1 MVCSDK
7 NIGERIAEL
16 RKKKVGMT
24 QSELAEAVGL
34 SRAILAKIEI
44 GSQPLKPDQ
53 LFNISRVLGVTVDF
67 LVSGVAAENVAI
79 SDDLGLSQGAIEAL
93 KFLKTS
99 SVGNGILFA
108 VNTLLESDEGQ
119 EMLDII
125 DKYFTVDFSSAEYRL
140 SVTKFAADGAML
152 RTDYNVPHPI
162 ERLHFGDDSGK
173 GIDISVG
180 LLRFGMLETVK
191 NSLDKIR
198 KQVRDGGEK

>member
-1 MVCSDK
+1 MVCSDVE
-7 NIGERIAEL
+7 IGKRIATL
-16 RKKKVGMT
+16 RKDAGLT
-24 QSELAEAVGL
+24 QNALAEAIGL
-34 SRAILAKIEI
+34 SRTILAKIET
-44 GSQPLKPDQ
+44 GNQALKPDQ
-53 LFNISRVLGVTVDF
+53 LYSVAKVLKVTSDE
-67 LVSGVAAENVAI
+67 LLSGVAAENVAI

-99 SVGNGILFA
+99 SVGNGILSA

-119 EMLDII
+119 EMLDTIN
-125 DKYFTVDFSSAEYRL
+125 KYFTVDFSSATYNL
-140 SVTKFAADGAML
+140 SVTKFAADGEML

-180 LLRFGMLETVK
+180 LLRFAMLEAVK

-198 KQVRDGGEK
+198 KHVRDGGEK